1 MGLFD
6 LDMSNPE
13 AQGFNSALMQAAA
26 ALLTPRHRGG
36 GVGSA
41 FAAFPQAIDRAKA
54 NAMREQLM
62 ALQGRQV
69 GLQTDKLGFDM
80 EQAKAQQAAAEK
92 AQRNRAEFLAM
103 LQGGRVTPD
112 LIPHGLSAGFKPEE
126 LKELAGAQNWGRE
139 PLQFVNGVPVDKY
152 TGLPAAN
159 PINDPNKPFGYG
171 PLASDG
177 SLSVTGNPLVQ
188 NFELGKARA
197 GAASQSVNNFVMPST
212 PGQKKAD
219 EKFGVDFV
227 DFATG
232 GYADV
237 MKQLDQLREASA
249 TLGSGK
255 AISGPIMGNMP
266 DSVLAVTNPQ
276 AVATKE
282 AIQEVAQRNLRLILG
297 AQFTE
302 KEGERLIARV
312 FNPRLSE
319 TENKKRVDRLIK
331 QIGDAAKA
339 KLDAAQYFQ
348 KHGSLTGWQGRLPR
362 LSDFD
367 PDFGKKEG
375 GASGSF
381 DKPEQKRRTY
391 NPATGMLE

>member
-6 LDMSNPE
+6 LDMSTPQG
-13 AQGFNSALMQAAA
+13 QGFNNALLAAA
-26 ALLTPRHRGG
+26 QALLTPRSRGG
-36 GVGSA
+36 GMGTA
-41 FAAFPQAIDRAKA
+41 FGAFPQAIDRAKA

-62 ALQGRQV
+62 ALQGKQV

-80 EQAKAQQAAAEK
+80 EQARAQQEAARARQ
-92 AQRNRAEFLAM
+92 AQF
-103 LQGGRVTPD
+103 
-112 LIPHGLSAGFKPEE
+112 
-126 LKELAGAQNWGRE
+126 AQLVG
-139 PLQFVNGVPVDKY
+139 
-152 TGLPAAN
+152 GLPPDQQGIAQALG
-159 PINDPNKPFGYG
+159 PDYFKGLAPQAPKPME
-171 PLASDG
+171 PS
-177 SLSVTGNPLVQ
+177 S
-188 NFELGKARA
+188 LGKLVAERDKFPDGHPLRA
-197 GAASQSVNNFVMPST
+197 VYDQAIAKATTHQPAAQQTVSNFVMPAT

-237 MKQLDQLREASA
+237 VKQLDQLREASKA
-249 TLGSGK
+249 LKSG
-255 AISGPIMGNMP
+255 AQISGPIMGNAP
-266 DSVLAVTNPQ
+266 DAVLAVTNPQ

-282 AIQEVAQRNLRLILG
+282 AIQEVAQRNLRLVLG

-319 TENKKRVDRLIK
+319 AENAKRVDRLIK
-331 QIGDAAKA
+331 QIGNAAQA

-348 KHGSLTGWQGRLPR
+348 QYGSLTGWKGRLPR

-367 PDFGKKEG
+367 PDFWKKDG
-375 GASGSF
+375 GATGSF
-381 DKPEQKRRTY
+381 DGGTPKRLKF
-391 NPATGMLE
+391 NPATGQLE

>member
-6 LDMSNPE
+6 LDMSTPQG
-13 AQGFNSALMQAAA
+13 QGFNNALLAAA
-26 ALLTPRHRGG
+26 QALLTPRSRGG
-36 GVGSA
+36 GMGAA
-41 FAAFPQAIDRAKA
+41 FGAFPQAIDRAKA

-62 ALQGRQV
+62 ALQGKQV

-80 EQAKAQQAAAEK
+80 EQAKAKQEAARARQAQF
-92 AQRNRAEFLAM
+92 AQL
-103 LQGGRVTPD
+103 V
-112 LIPHGLSAGFKPEE
+112 S
-126 LKELAGAQNWGRE
+126 
-139 PLQFVNGVPVDKY
+139 
-152 TGLPAAN
+152 GLPPDQQGIAQVLGPDYFKGLA
-159 PINDPNKPFGYG
+159 PQAPKPME
-171 PLASDG
+171 PS
-177 SLSVTGNPLVQ
+177 S
-188 NFELGKARA
+188 LGKLVAERDKFPDGHPLRA
-197 GAASQSVNNFVMPST
+197 VYDQAIAKATTHQPAAQQTVSNFVMPST

-237 MKQLDQLREASA
+237 VKQLDQLREASKA
-249 TLGSGK
+249 LKSG
-255 AISGPIMGNMP
+255 AQISGPIMGNAP
-266 DSVLAVTNPQ
+266 DAVLAVTNPQ

-282 AIQEVAQRNLRLILG
+282 AIQEVAQRNLRLVLG

-319 TENKKRVDRLIK
+319 AENAKRVDRLIK
-331 QIGDAAKA
+331 QIGDAAQA

-348 KHGSLTGWQGRLPR
+348 QYGSLTGWKGRLPR

-367 PDFGKKEG
+367 PDAKDS
-375 GASGSF
+375 GATGSF
-381 DKPEQKRRTY
+381 DGGTPKRLKF
-391 NPATGMLE
+391 NPATGQLE